1 MNTEILKRLEDAISS
16 TLIGNSK
23 DPDCNVGA
31 AICII
36 KDGKEVYRNEYGE
49 ADKENHIPMERNS
62 IFRCYSMTKPITAV
76 AVMTL
81 VEKGVI
87 ALSDPVSNFIPS
99 FKNQTVL
106 TKKGYVPAKRE
117 VVIQDLLNMTA
128 GLTYP
133 DASFPAG
140 KEMQNM
146 IDKYYA
152 DVEAGN
158 PISTYDLAVLI
169 GEQPLEFQPGEGW
182 RYGFCADDE
191 LEVWFDGNAN
201 WLMTENELE
210 SIDSLVPAVYTAFN
224 NTKYSSWVVTDVYV
238 LVYPQNPTESVIQV
252 KQGSRRYSLVF
263 SQDGGLL
270 HEKDISNG
278 DDTIWPPAE

>member
-1 MNTEILKRLEDAISS
+1 M
-16 TLIGNSK
+16 K
-23 DPDCNVGA
+23 DVYDVDDCWV
-31 AICII
+31 
-36 KDGKEVYRNEYGE
+36 
-49 ADKENHIPMERNS
+49 
-62 IFRCYSMTKPITAV
+62 
-76 AVMTL
+76 
-81 VEKGVI
+81 
-87 ALSDPVSNFIPS
+87 
-99 FKNQTVL
+99 
-106 TKKGYVPAKRE
+106 
-117 VVIQDLLNMTA
+117 
-128 GLTYP
+128 
-133 DASFPAG
+133 
-140 KEMQNM
+140 
-146 IDKYYA
+146 
-152 DVEAGN
+152 
-158 PISTYDLAVLI
+158 
-169 GEQPLEFQPGEGW
+169 
-182 RYGFCADDE
+182 ADDE

>member
-1 MNTEILKRLEDAISS
+1 MKDVFYVADCWVAED
-16 TLIGNSK
+16 
-23 DPDCNVGA
+23 V
-31 AICII
+31 
-36 KDGKEVYRNEYGE
+36 
-49 ADKENHIPMERNS
+49 
-62 IFRCYSMTKPITAV
+62 
-76 AVMTL
+76 
-81 VEKGVI
+81 
-87 ALSDPVSNFIPS
+87 
-99 FKNQTVL
+99 
-106 TKKGYVPAKRE
+106 
-117 VVIQDLLNMTA
+117 
-128 GLTYP
+128 
-133 DASFPAG
+133 
-140 KEMQNM
+140 
-146 IDKYYA
+146 
-152 DVEAGN
+152 
-158 PISTYDLAVLI
+158 
-169 GEQPLEFQPGEGW
+169 
-182 RYGFCADDE
+182 

>member
-1 MNTEILKRLEDAISS
+1 MLRFKF
-16 TLIGNSK
+16 
-23 DPDCNVGA
+23 GA
-31 AICII
+31 W
-36 KDGKEVYRNEYGE
+36 
-49 ADKENHIPMERNS
+49 
-62 IFRCYSMTKPITAV
+62 AV
-76 AVMTL
+76 VLMLA
-81 VEKGVI
+81 
-87 ALSDPVSNFIPS
+87 ALSFGACSDEDDDPAFNV
-99 FKNQTVL
+99 
-106 TKKGYVPAKRE
+106 
-117 VVIQDLLNMTA
+117 
-128 GLTYP
+128 
-133 DASFPAG
+133 
-140 KEMQNM
+140 
-146 IDKYYA
+146 A
-152 DVEAGN
+152 DCWV
-158 PISTYDLAVLI
+158 
-169 GEQPLEFQPGEGW
+169 
-182 RYGFCADDE
+182 ADDE

>member
-1 MNTEILKRLEDAISS
+1 M
-16 TLIGNSK
+16 
-23 DPDCNVGA
+23 
-31 AICII
+31 
-36 KDGKEVYRNEYGE
+36 
-49 ADKENHIPMERNS
+49 
-62 IFRCYSMTKPITAV
+62 
-76 AVMTL
+76 
-81 VEKGVI
+81 
-87 ALSDPVSNFIPS
+87 
-99 FKNQTVL
+99 
-106 TKKGYVPAKRE
+106 
-117 VVIQDLLNMTA
+117 
-128 GLTYP
+128 
-133 DASFPAG
+133 
-140 KEMQNM
+140 
-146 IDKYYA
+146 
-152 DVEAGN
+152 
-158 PISTYDLAVLI
+158 
-169 GEQPLEFQPGEGW
+169 
-182 RYGFCADDE
+182 ADDE

>member
-1 MNTEILKRLEDAISS
+1 MLRFKFGAWAVVLMLAALSFGACSDEDD
-16 TLIGNSK
+16 
-23 DPDCNVGA
+23 DPAFNPPSN
-31 AICII
+31 IT
-36 KDGKEVYRNEYGE
+36 EVYYV
-49 ADKENHIPMERNS
+49 AD
-62 IFRCYSMTKPITAV
+62 CWV
-76 AVMTL
+76 
-81 VEKGVI
+81 
-87 ALSDPVSNFIPS
+87 
-99 FKNQTVL
+99 
-106 TKKGYVPAKRE
+106 
-117 VVIQDLLNMTA
+117 
-128 GLTYP
+128 
-133 DASFPAG
+133 
-140 KEMQNM
+140 
-146 IDKYYA
+146 
-152 DVEAGN
+152 
-158 PISTYDLAVLI
+158 
-169 GEQPLEFQPGEGW
+169 
-182 RYGFCADDE
+182 ADDE

>member
-1 MNTEILKRLEDAISS
+1 M
-16 TLIGNSK
+16 
-23 DPDCNVGA
+23 
-31 AICII
+31 CIMWPI
-36 KDGKEVYRNEYGE
+36 AGW
-49 ADKENHIPMERNS
+49 PM
-62 IFRCYSMTKPITAV
+62 T
-76 AVMTL
+76 
-81 VEKGVI
+81 
-87 ALSDPVSNFIPS
+87 
-99 FKNQTVL
+99 
-106 TKKGYVPAKRE
+106 
-117 VVIQDLLNMTA
+117 
-128 GLTYP
+128 
-133 DASFPAG
+133 
-140 KEMQNM
+140 
-146 IDKYYA
+146 
-152 DVEAGN
+152 
-158 PISTYDLAVLI
+158 
-169 GEQPLEFQPGEGW
+169 
-182 RYGFCADDE
+182 E

>member
-1 MNTEILKRLEDAISS
+1 MLRFKF
-16 TLIGNSK
+16 
-23 DPDCNVGA
+23 GA
-31 AICII
+31 W
-36 KDGKEVYRNEYGE
+36 
-49 ADKENHIPMERNS
+49 
-62 IFRCYSMTKPITAV
+62 AV
-76 AVMTL
+76 VLMLA
-81 VEKGVI
+81 
-87 ALSDPVSNFIPS
+87 ALSFGACSD
-99 FKNQTVL
+99 
-106 TKKGYVPAKRE
+106 E
-117 VVIQDLLNMTA
+117 D
-128 GLTYP
+128 
-133 DASFPAG
+133 
-140 KEMQNM
+140 
-146 IDKYYA
+146 
-152 DVEAGN
+152 
-158 PISTYDLAVLI
+158 
-169 GEQPLEFQPGEGW
+169 
-182 RYGFCADDE
+182 DDE

>member
-1 MNTEILKRLEDAISS
+1 MLRFKF
-16 TLIGNSK
+16 
-23 DPDCNVGA
+23 GA
-31 AICII
+31 W
-36 KDGKEVYRNEYGE
+36 
-49 ADKENHIPMERNS
+49 
-62 IFRCYSMTKPITAV
+62 AV
-76 AVMTL
+76 VLMLA
-81 VEKGVI
+81 
-87 ALSDPVSNFIPS
+87 ALSFGACSDEDDDPAFNPPSNITEALKQLYPAAQNIEWEM
-99 FKNQTVL
+99 KDVY
-106 TKKGYVPAKRE
+106 YV
-117 VVIQDLLNMTA
+117 
-128 GLTYP
+128 
-133 DASFPAG
+133 
-140 KEMQNM
+140 
-146 IDKYYA
+146 A
-152 DVEAGN
+152 DSWV
-158 PISTYDLAVLI
+158 
-169 GEQPLEFQPGEGW
+169 
-182 RYGFCADDE
+182 ADDE